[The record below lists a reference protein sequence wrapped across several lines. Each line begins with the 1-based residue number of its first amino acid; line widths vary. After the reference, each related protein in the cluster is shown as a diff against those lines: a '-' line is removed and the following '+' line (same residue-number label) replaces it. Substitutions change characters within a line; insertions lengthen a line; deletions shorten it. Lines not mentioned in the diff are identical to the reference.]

1 MEPTIREQK
10 VLDAIKKYYEQAGYA
25 PSFRDISSLTGIK
38 SLSMV
43 KETVDSLVS
52 KGYAIIAPNVARSL
66 RLTAKGSNFEYKK
79 PKMVAKPRPQQ
90 AKKID
95 KKSALREALGLSE
108 WC

>member
-1 MEPTIREQK
+1 MELTVKEQE
-10 VLDAIKKYYEQAGYA
+10 VLVAIKEHHEQVGYA
-25 PSFRDISSLTGIK
+25 PSFRDISGLTGIK

-43 KETVDSLVS
+43 KKTVDSLVS

-79 PKMVAKPRPQQ
+79 PKVVAKPRLQQ